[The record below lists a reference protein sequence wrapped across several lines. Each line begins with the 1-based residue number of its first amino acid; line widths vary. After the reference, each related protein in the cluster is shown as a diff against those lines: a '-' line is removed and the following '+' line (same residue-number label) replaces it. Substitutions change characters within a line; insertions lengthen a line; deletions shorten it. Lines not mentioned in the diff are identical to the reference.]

1 MKIPG
6 PRAKKIVQKDHEL
19 ITPSNVRP
27 WPLVASKA
35 RGCTIVDVDGNEFL
49 DFLSG
54 AAAANVGYCNPL
66 ITNSMRKQAERMD
79 YCMHAYYYNELPVKL
94 AEKLV
99 ALTPGNFGKKVSFGL
114 SGSDANDAALKLV
127 RFSKKR
133 TDVIT
138 FIGSY
143 HGQTYG
149 GLSLS
154 AIWPQMQE
162 SFGPLVPGMIHLPYA
177 NCYRCDYR
185 LSYPGCGL
193 ECAKR
198 VKETIEKNRV
208 AAVFIEP
215 IQGDAGVV
223 VPPREFLSE
232 IAQICVNLDVAYVD
246 EEVQTGFG
254 RTGRMLGIDGSEIVP
269 DILVLG
275 KALAVGHCLSAV
287 VAKGD
292 MMSWPPGSHFFTAA
306 ANPMSCAA
314 ALASL
319 KTLRKMRLPQH
330 AEKIGRRMMKRLWE
344 MQERHELIGDVRGK
358 GMMIGV
364 ELVKDRK
371 TKEPARIETGRV
383 SWRAFEKGLAMS
395 YYGTYS
401 NVLRIAPPL
410 VLTEEDADKAMGI
423 LEESLMDVESGRATK
438 TATGW

>member
-1 MKIPG
+1 MRIPG
-6 PRAKKIVQKDHEL
+6 AKAKSILKRDNKV

-27 WPLVASKA
+27 WPLVASRA
-35 RGCTIVDVDGNEFL
+35 RGCKIVDVDGNQFL

-54 AAAANVGYCNPL
+54 AAAANVGYCNL
-66 ITNSMRKQAERMD
+66 EVVNALKNQAGKMD

-94 AEKLV
+94 AEKLTTLV
-99 ALTPGNFGKKVSFGL
+99 PGTFNKKVSYGL
-114 SGSDANDAALKLV
+114 SGSDANDTALKLV
-127 RFSKKR
+127 RFYTKKPNA
-133 TDVIT
+133 IT
-138 FIGSY
+138 FVGSY

-162 SFGPLVPGMIHLPYA
+162 SFGPLVPGMIHVPYA
-177 NCYRCDYR
+177 NCYRCEYK

-193 ECAKR
+193 ECAAR
-198 VKETIEKNRV
+198 VKETVEKNNV

-215 IQGDAGVV
+215 IQGDAGVI
-223 VPPREFLSE
+223 VPPPDYLAE
-232 IAQICVNLDVAYVD
+232 IARICRNQNVVYVD

-254 RTGRMLGIDGSEIVP
+254 RTGRMLGIDHSDVVP
-269 DILVLG
+269 DVVVFG
-275 KALAVGHCLSAV
+275 KAIAVGHCLSAV
-287 VAKGD
+287 VARGE
-292 MMSWPPGSHFFTAA
+292 MMTWPPGSHFFTPA

-319 KTLRKMRLPQH
+319 DTLRKMRLPQH
-330 AEKIGRRMMKRLWE
+330 AEKIGRRIMKRLRE
-344 MQERHELIGDVRGK
+344 MRERHELIGDVRGK
-358 GMMIGV
+358 GLMIGV

-401 NVLRIAPPL
+401 NVLRISPPL
-410 VLTEEDADKAMGI
+410 VLTEKEADKAMDM
-423 LEESLMDVESGRATK
+423 LEESLMDVKSGKATK